1 MKDTQM
7 IEEVEND
14 DLSNCSLDLI
24 SHLKPVSVVAAD
36 EESLD
41 TTEQLES
48 EVT

>member
-7 IEEVEND
+7 VED
-14 DLSNCSLDLI
+14 GLSNCSLDLI